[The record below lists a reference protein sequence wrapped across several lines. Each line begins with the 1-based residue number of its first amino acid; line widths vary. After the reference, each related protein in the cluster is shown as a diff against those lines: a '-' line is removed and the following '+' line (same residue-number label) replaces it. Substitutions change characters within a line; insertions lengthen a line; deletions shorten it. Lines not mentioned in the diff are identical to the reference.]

1 MISIFIIGLFIGVVI
16 SGIFFF
22 IFFGKKI
29 IKYKKEYDDST
40 SYDDDL
46 TLRFRKIEK
55 ELKGTEMSFMI
66 NMLMT
71 DMKHIK
77 FKKSKQYENKEKY
90 EN

>member
-1 MISIFIIGLFIGVVI
+1 MISIFIIGLFIGVMI

-46 TLRFRKIEK
+46 TLDLEK
-55 ELKGTEMSFMI
+55 LKR
-66 NMLMT
+66 NW
-71 DMKHIK
+71 
-77 FKKSKQYENKEKY
+77 KSTRNEFHDKYVDDGYEAY
-90 EN
+90 

>member
-1 MISIFIIGLFIGVVI
+1 MISIFIIGLIIGVVI

-40 SYDDDL
+40 SNDYDL

-55 ELKGTEMSFMI
+55 ELEGYRNEF
-66 NMLMT
+66 
-71 DMKHIK
+71 H
-77 FKKSKQYENKEKY
+77 NKY
-90 EN
+90 VDDGYDAY